1 MRETLH
7 RIVARIQA
15 HFGFSRIDPQVDTEL
30 ELHLAM
36 SIEDYIRRGMTEDEA
51 RRNARL
57 DLGALQKLREEHRET
72 RGLPFLDTLAQDL
85 RYAFRTLRRDL
96 GFTVCA
102 ILIASLG
109 IGASTVIFSVV
120 DAALLMPL
128 PFTDPGRLVW
138 ICNLADDRGSE
149 WRADV

>member
-1 MRETLH
+1 
-7 RIVARIQA
+7 
-15 HFGFSRIDPQVDTEL
+15 VDTEF

-36 SIEDYIRRGMTEDEA
+36 STEDEA